1 MQDAKTEALANL
13 LRRKFGLPIKRILVV
28 GCGSGTEASMLQKL
42 LAADV
47 VGIDIDSGFEVALT
61 PGLDLRVGDA
71 RDLQFDAGS
80 FDLVYSYHVLEHVPD
95 YERAL
100 AEMRR
105 VLSKGGH
112 FCIGTPNRSRV
123 VGYLGSKDATLMDK
137 ISWNR
142 ADWKARLR
150 GRFRNEYGAHAGFT
164 KGELQSALEAA
175 FGSAQDVSLD
185 YYREVYSRHRHLING
200 IAASGLSRWVFPALY
215 FVGPKEGTAL

>member
-1 MQDAKTEALANL
+1 LQDAKTEALANL

-28 GCGSGTEASMLQKL
+28 GCGSGIEASMLQKL
-42 LAADV
+42 LGAEV
-47 VGIDIDSGFEVALT
+47 VGIDIDSGFEVAPV

-71 RDLQFDAGS
+71 RDLQFGAGS

-105 VLSKGGH
+105 VLAKGGR
-112 FCIGTPNRSRV
+112 FCIGTPNRSRL

-142 ADWKARLR
+142 ADWTARLR

-200 IAASGLSRWVFPALY
+200 ISACGLSRWIFPALY
-215 FVGPKEGTAL
+215 FIGPKEGIAL